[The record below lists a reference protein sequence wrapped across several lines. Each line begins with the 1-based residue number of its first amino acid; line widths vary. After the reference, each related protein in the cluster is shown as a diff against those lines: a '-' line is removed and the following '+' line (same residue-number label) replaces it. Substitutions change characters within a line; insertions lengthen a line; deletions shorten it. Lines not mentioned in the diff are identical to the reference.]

1 MMNFQQAAI
10 ETLGEEPQFDIADVV
25 QLVSGGPPMTVTG
38 WKGVMI
44 HCEWFV
50 RSPDGKSWLPDL
62 YEPVGELEERLGRIE
77 QSLDLL
83 RTEKTT
89 ASSLAQW
96 QLLP

>member
-1 MMNFQQAAI
+1 MMNFQQTAI

-50 RSPDGKSWLPDL
+50 RTPDGKSWLPDL
-62 YEPVGELEERLGRIE
+62 YEADIHVDCLMVAKGYGRG
-77 QSLDLL
+77 
-83 RTEKTT
+83 
-89 ASSLAQW
+89 
-96 QLLP
+96 